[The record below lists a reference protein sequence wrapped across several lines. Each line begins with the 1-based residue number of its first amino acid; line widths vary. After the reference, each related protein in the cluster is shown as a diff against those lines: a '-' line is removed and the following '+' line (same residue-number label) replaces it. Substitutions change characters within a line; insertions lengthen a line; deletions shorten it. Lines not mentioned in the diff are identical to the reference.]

1 MRKLFLLVANP
12 TQMINAIE
20 ARHFYS
26 NSFSQFQLVV
36 FSDSLNYQK
45 QVLSMAD
52 ESWDKLVYHP
62 KGSGKWNVF
71 RSILAKR
78 DFICLVLKN
87 AQQGDALM
95 IGNIHHYGCCSL
107 ADAWRDIGDLY
118 AMDDGLGTVNWDIQL
133 RGEKT
138 WTPKTSKG
146 WRGRLE
152 RWILGIPEIELSNLN
167 FFSVYPLSHFNQ
179 SVTNNFGLIS
189 KSFVGK
195 KYNDAVVYFL
205 EQPLVE
211 LGILSQKDY
220 DCAIG
225 KIISH
230 YQEEGLEFK
239 IVTHRASHLKR
250 KSHDVE
256 YLSLDG
262 PVEWEMRDWDVLPR
276 KVATFYSSGAYHL
289 SKMSQGDMIAEYWQ
303 ILNDSK
309 EIAIQPQLM
318 KWLSVHAGRQMSILN
333 VAI

>member
-26 NSFSQFQLVV
+26 NSFSKFRLVV
-36 FSDSLNYQK
+36 FTDSLNYQK

-71 RSILAKR
+71 KSILAKR
-78 DFICLVLKN
+78 DFFRLVLQN
-87 AQQGDALM
+87 AQQGDAIM

-107 ADAWRDIGDLY
+107 AHKWCDIGDVY
-118 AMDDGLGTVNWDIQL
+118 AMDDGLGTVNWDLQL
-133 RGEKT
+133 KDSIS
-138 WTPKTSKG
+138 WTPKSAKG

-152 RWILGIPEIELSNLN
+152 RWILGVPKIELSKLN

-195 KYNDAVVYFL
+195 KYNDSVVYFL

-211 LGILSQKDY
+211 LGILSQRDY

-230 YQEEGLEFK
+230 YQKEGLEFK
-239 IVTHRASHLKR
+239 MVTHRASHLNR
-250 KSHDVE
+250 RLNGVE

-262 PVEWEMRDWDVLPR
+262 PVEWEMRNWDILPR
-276 KVATFYSSGAYHL
+276 RVATFFSSGAYHL
-289 SKMSQGDMIAEYWQ
+289 SKMTHGNMFAEYWQ
-303 ILNDSK
+303 ILNERK
-309 EIAIQPQLM
+309 EVVVQHHLM
-318 KWLSVHAGRQMSILN
+318 NWLSGHVGQQISILN
-333 VAI
+333 VAL